1 LEISVVILSHEDMR
15 RAVTKY
21 LCDVLDG
28 EVQVNSI
35 KTMKG
40 QRGFAIDLAI
50 FEPDSLGENA
60 VEGFLPPCGRHE
72 TNPFAPEDAHPNA
85 GRYPIAEE
93 G

>member
-1 LEISVVILSHEDMR
+1 MEISVVILSHEDMR

-35 KTMKG
+35 KTLKG
-40 QRGFAIDLAI
+40 QRGFAVDLAI
-50 FEPDSLGENA
+50 FEPITLDVDAAATLLPLGS
-60 VEGFLPPCGRHE
+60 RE
-72 TNPFAPEDAHPNA
+72 TNPFTPEDAHPDA
-85 GRYPIAEE
+85 SRYPIAEE